1 MTEGVPYGTIAC
13 RVTEFWM
20 QVARAD
26 DRECWPWTG
35 YTEDGYGRMFF
46 NGRMTGAHELAL
58 TFTTGEARVPS
69 LDTCHSCNNPIC
81 CNPRHLRFD
90 TRQGNV
96 DDMMAAGRNV
106 SPPVKLSEGD
116 IQTIRE
122 RIAAGAK
129 QQDLADQYG
138 VSNSLISMIKT
149 GKRRSA

>member
-1 MTEGVPYGTIAC
+1 
-13 RVTEFWM
+13 M
-20 QVARAD
+20 QVTRAGE
-26 DRECWPWTG
+26 RECWPWTG

-58 TFTTGEARVPS
+58 TFTTGEVRLPS

-106 SPPVKLSEGD
+106 PPPVKLSESD
-116 IQTIRE
+116 IKIIRE

>member
-1 MTEGVPYGTIAC
+1 M
-13 RVTEFWM
+13 
-20 QVARAD
+20 
-26 DRECWPWTG
+26 
-35 YTEDGYGRMFF
+35 
-46 NGRMTGAHELAL
+46 
-58 TFTTGEARVPS
+58 
-69 LDTCHSCNNPIC
+69 DTCHSCNNPIC